1 MTTQPGEVFET
12 AIWMTGEEA
21 PELKERFIEDVRA
34 YLAEVAERDGVVI
47 GPLVM
52 CEKSP
57 GDDRV
62 PPVPDT
68 IQGPA
73 VKLLV
78 GEATVVA
85 VHPAIAPWSFV
96 LDLDKKDL
104 HRLREI
110 TRQAAPG
117 PLSDEECDEIIDEI
131 GVETAVRTLR
141 EQVH

>member
-1 MTTQPGEVFET
+1 MTTQLGAVFET
-12 AIWMTGEEA
+12 AIWLTGEEA
-21 PELKERFIEDVRA
+21 PELKERFVKELRA
-34 YLAEVAERDGVVI
+34 YLASVAERDGVII

-52 CEKSP
+52 IEKSP

-62 PPVPDT
+62 PKVPDA

-85 VHPAIAPWSFV
+85 VQPGIAPWSFV
-96 LDLDKKDL
+96 LDLDKNDL
-104 HRLREI
+104 RRLREV
-110 TRQAAPG
+110 TRLAAPQT
-117 PLSDEECDEIIDEI
+117 LTDEECDGIIDEI
-131 GVETAVRTLR
+131 GVETAVKTLR